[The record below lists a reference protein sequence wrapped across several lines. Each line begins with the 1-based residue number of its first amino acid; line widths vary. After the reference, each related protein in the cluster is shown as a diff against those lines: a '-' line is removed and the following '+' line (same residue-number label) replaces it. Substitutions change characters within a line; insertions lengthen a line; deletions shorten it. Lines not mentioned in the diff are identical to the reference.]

1 MLTGHGEDLFD
12 VLRSHVFDD
21 VDGSRT
27 DLSCP
32 GCSDDVLPGPGGL
45 GHDVAFN
52 QAIVIYSNQLCW
64 LSDSDQ

>member
-27 DLSCP
+27 DLSGP

-52 QAIVIYSNQLCW
+52 QAIVI
-64 LSDSDQ
+64 